1 MEEKMS
7 GITHRRVQTN
17 EICMHIAEKGKG
29 PLVVLIHGFPQLWC
43 SWIYQ
48 INHLADNGYHVVAP
62 DMRGYGETDSPPD
75 AASYTS
81 LHLVGDLIGL
91 LDHLEEEK
99 VPTI

>member
-1 MEEKMS
+1 M
-7 GITHRRVQTN
+7 Q
-17 EICMHIAEKGKG
+17 IAEKGKG
-29 PLVVLIHGFPQLWC
+29 PLVVFIHGFPELWS

-48 INHLADNGYHVVAP
+48 INHLADHVVALAP
-62 DMRGYGETDSPPD
+62 DMRGRGETDSPPD

-99 VPTI
+99 VHITWILLHPLTN